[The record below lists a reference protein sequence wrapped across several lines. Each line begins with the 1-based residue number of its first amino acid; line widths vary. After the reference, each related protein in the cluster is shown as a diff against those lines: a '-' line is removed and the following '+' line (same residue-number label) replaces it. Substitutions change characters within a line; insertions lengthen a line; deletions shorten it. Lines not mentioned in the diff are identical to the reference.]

1 MSATLIVRHPVTDY
15 ATWRATYDSAA
26 VSALHA
32 KHGATDLE
40 VLRTPDDA
48 TDVVVIHRFATAA
61 AANAFASD
69 PELME
74 IMKNGVIAGPPRIEI
89 FESV

>member
-1 MSATLIVRHPVTDY
+1 
-15 ATWRATYDSAA
+15 
-26 VSALHA
+26 
-32 KHGATDLE
+32 

-69 PELME
+69 PELMDL
-74 IMKNGVIAGPPRIEI
+74 MTNGGVAGPPRIEI